1 MTTKAQ
7 TQTLINQTTTI
18 ANPNSVDVSTA
29 DHIIV
34 TATIEQV
41 GTATTAAVLT
51 VEGSPDNG
59 TTWVEIARVSAGVN
73 AGTYEFVIPIS
84 TAWPSIRT
92 PFTAQSGGTSSTANC
107 WVLTATL

>member
-7 TQTLINQTTTI
+7 TQTLTNQTTSIT
-18 ANPNSVDVSTA
+18 NPTPVDVSTA
-29 DHIIV
+29 DHVVV
-34 TATIEQV
+34 TATIDQV
-41 GTATTAAVLT
+41 GTATTAAYIT

-59 TTWVEIARVSAGVN
+59 TTWIELARVSAGVD
-73 AGTYEFVIPIS
+73 AGTYQFVIPVS

-92 PFTAQSGGTSSTANC
+92 PYSAQSGGTSSTANA